1 MSPINYDAIQE
12 IIDMRFT
19 KTTFKIS
26 CFDSIEEIAYKAVS
40 LSDTIIIVYEYRKKY
55 YKNIDISLQDV
66 DYVIVTRQKDE
77 PFIYLSDVIDSLIM
91 SEYKGLI
98 KPNHHMYIE
107 GIQRIKDNKSTIPVY
122 RILWGN

>member
-12 IIDMRFT
+12 IIDIRFT

-26 CFDSIEEIAYKAVS
+26 CFDSIEEIEYKAVS
-40 LSDTIIIVYEYRKKY
+40 LSDTIIIEYEYRKKY

-77 PFIYLSDVIDSLIM
+77 PFIYLSDIIDSLIM

-107 GIQRIKDNKSTIPVY
+107 GIQRISDKKSTIPRY